1 MTIYRISRNL
11 KGLDGRWDKDKARVI
26 NFTVQIDEQICA
38 QNKQGLERLNDRLN
52 KGKARVAIHKTTSRD
67 LNGWMMDRTIMY

>member
-11 KGLDGRWDKDKARVI
+11 KGLDGGWDKDKARVT
-26 NFTVQIDEQICA
+26 NFTVQIDEQTCT

-52 KGKARVAIHKTTSRD
+52 KGKARVAIGKTSRD
-67 LNGWMMDRTIMY
+67 LNGWVMDRTIMY